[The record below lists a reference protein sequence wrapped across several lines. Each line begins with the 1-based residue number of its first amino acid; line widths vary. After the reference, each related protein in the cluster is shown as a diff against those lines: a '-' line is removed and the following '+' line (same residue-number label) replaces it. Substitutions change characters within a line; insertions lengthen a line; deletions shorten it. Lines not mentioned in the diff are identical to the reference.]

1 MQNVKAK
8 IVFTLEDEVG
18 KQMHKTSLE
27 YDGLNEQRVLFLEK
41 HLIGFLVGLNEEATE
56 MNKEGSVG

>member
-8 IVFTLEDEVG
+8 IVFTLEDESG

-27 YDGLNEQRVLFLEK
+27 YDGLDETRVLFLEK
-41 HLIGFLVGLNEEATE
+41 HLIGFLVGLNAEATDLTR
-56 MNKEGSVG
+56 EGSVG